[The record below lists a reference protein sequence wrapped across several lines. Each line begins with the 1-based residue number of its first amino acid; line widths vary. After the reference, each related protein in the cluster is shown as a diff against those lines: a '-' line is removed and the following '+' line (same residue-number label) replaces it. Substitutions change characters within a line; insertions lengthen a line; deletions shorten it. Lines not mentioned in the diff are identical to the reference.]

1 MFPLLFLE
9 KILFRAFDL
18 FFSHRT
24 IPIIFPTYSSNKK
37 QHFLSHPII
46 LISDS
51 TISHRRTINR
61 IDN

>member
-24 IPIIFPTYSSNKK
+24 IPIIFPTYSIFE
-37 QHFLSHPII
+37 QETVLF
-46 LISDS
+46 LISNS

-61 IDN
+61 IIDR